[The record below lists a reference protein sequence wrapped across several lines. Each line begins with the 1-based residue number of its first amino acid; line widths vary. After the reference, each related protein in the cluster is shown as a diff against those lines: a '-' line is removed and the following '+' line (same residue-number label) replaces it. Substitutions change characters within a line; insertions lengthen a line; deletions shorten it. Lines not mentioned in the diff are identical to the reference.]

1 MTDLKYSIAVDAA
14 QADAELARLHQSAT
28 TLAGAEDKLAAS
40 TTAATKALTKQ
51 GAAATTTASFTE
63 KLQKQAGKLPDIL
76 GKQAAAISLVSSSLD
91 GMGGSVGKAVAGAGQ
106 IAAAFGA
113 GGPFAA
119 LLVGGIAVI
128 DAVTAAATRS
138 LDETDK
144 AFDRFYSNMDKA
156 AIALAE
162 QRRLVKAAADA
173 GMPAEVLAAKGVKER
188 KAEQQAEI
196 DAIKKSMSVSST
208 AEERAANAVAI
219 RNRERAI
226 ELIDE
231 ETKRLQSNKN
241 AQESVAFRIKYLAD
255 QEEKKTKAIQAG
267 KKAREEQQ
275 RADEDYVNRALNAET
290 EQEDRNRR
298 RVESHQAMLDD
309 IRKADADARA
319 AKQAEDDAYERADI
333 EREQRILD
341 VKEAFI
347 AQNRQQAEQDRD
359 ELLAVQDEYA
369 QAAISIFASS
379 SVQLM
384 ADLIGGQEKAFE
396 KMGANILAQSGTFV
410 VGKGIEAAADG
421 ASRLVRGD
429 VSGAVPLAGG
439 LALVGLGASMGGIG
453 AAWATQ
459 LGGGGAAGGDR
470 GPSSRGIPSGPSMAG
485 NGMTSNNVTIVYA
498 GASGPTADHGARAV
512 TDAQQRANDRQLR
525 RPEVR

>member
-1 MTDLKYSIAVDAA
+1 MSDLEYKIAVDAK

-28 TLAGAEDKLAAS
+28 TLAGSEDKLAAS
-40 TTAATKALTKQ
+40 TTAATAALNKQ
-51 GAAATTTASFTE
+51 GAAATKTAGFTE
-63 KLQKQAGKLPDIL
+63 KWQKQAGKLPDIL

-128 DAVTAAATRS
+128 DAVTAAATKS
-138 LDETDK
+138 LEETDK
-144 AFDRFYSNMDKA
+144 AFDKFYANMDKA

-162 QRRLVKAAADA
+162 QRRLVQAAADA
-173 GMPAEVLAAKGVKER
+173 GMPAEVLAAKSVKER

-196 DAIKKSMSVSST
+196 DRIKASMAVSST

-231 ETKRLQSNKN
+231 ETKKLKGNKD
-241 AQESVAFRIKYLAD
+241 ALDSVAFRVKYLAD
-255 QEEKKTKAIQAG
+255 QEDKRTKAIAAG

-275 RADEDYVNRALNAET
+275 RTEEDAVNRYLDAES
-290 EQEDRNRR
+290 EQADREQK
-298 RVESHQAMLDD
+298 RVADNKAMLDD
-309 IRKADADARA
+309 IHKDDTDARA
-319 AKQAEDDAYERADI
+319 LKKVADDADEQAAKERAERIADNNAAFARQNREQAEAASAELLDI
-333 EREQRILD
+333 EM
-341 VKEAFI
+341 
-347 AQNRQQAEQDRD
+347 
-359 ELLAVQDEYA
+359 EYA
-369 QAAISIFASS
+369 NAAIGLFASS
-379 SVQLM
+379 TTQLM

-396 KMGANILAQSGTFV
+396 KMGAHILAQSGTFV

-421 ASRLVRGD
+421 AQRLFRGD
-429 VSGAVPLAGG
+429 PTGAIPLAGG
-439 LALVGLGASMGGIG
+439 LALVGLGAAMGGSG

-459 LGGGGAAGGDR
+459 LGGGGASSDR
-470 GPSSRGIPSGPSMAG
+470 GPSSRGVPSGPSVAG
-485 NGMTSNNVTIVYA
+485 NGSTSNNVTIVYA

>member
-1 MTDLKYSIAVDAA
+1 MSDLEYKIAVDAK

-28 TLAGAEDKLAAS
+28 TLAGSEDKLAAS
-40 TTAATKALTKQ
+40 TTAATAALTKQ
-51 GAAATTTASFTE
+51 GDAATKTAGLTE
-63 KLQKQAGKLPDIL
+63 RLQKQAGKLPDIL

-91 GMGGSVGKAVAGAGQ
+91 GMGGGVGKAVAGAGQ

-138 LDETDK
+138 LEETDR
-144 AFDRFYSNMDKA
+144 AFDKFYANMDKA
-156 AIALAE
+156 AVALAE
-162 QRRLVKAAADA
+162 QRRLVQAAAEA
-173 GMPAEVLAAKGVKER
+173 GMPAEVLAAKSVKER

-196 DAIKKSMSVSST
+196 DRIKASMAVSST
-208 AEERAANAVAI
+208 AEERAVNAVAI
-219 RNRERAI
+219 RNREKNI
-226 ELIDE
+226 ELIDK
-231 ETKRLQSNKN
+231 ETKKLKANKD
-241 AQESVAFRIKYLAD
+241 AIDSVAFRTKYLAD
-255 QEEKKTKAIQAG
+255 QEERKNKAIAAG

-275 RADEDYVNRALNAET
+275 RTEEDAANRFLDAESEQADRERK
-290 EQEDRNRR
+290 
-298 RVESHQAMLDD
+298 RVADHQAMLDD
-309 IRKADADARA
+309 IHKADADARA
-319 AKQAEDDAYERADI
+319 VKQAEDDAFEQLELERDQRMLEA
-333 EREQRILD
+333 RE
-341 VKEAFI
+341 EFI
-347 AQNRQQAEQDRD
+347 DANRALAEKDRD
-359 ELLAVQDEYA
+359 DLLAVQDELA
-369 QAAISIFASS
+369 KAAIDIFASS
-379 SVQLM
+379 TTQLM

-429 VSGAVPLAGG
+429 VTGAVPLAGG

-459 LGGGGAAGGDR
+459 LGGGGASGDR
-470 GPSSRGIPSGPSMAG
+470 GPSSRGVPSGPATAG
-485 NGMTSNNVTIVYA
+485 NGSTSNNVTIVYA

-512 TDAQQRANDRQLR
+512 TDANERARDRQLR